1 MELIMDSIPYLLK
14 GVRLTA
20 YITIASLILGFFV
33 GLLFAILRMSNV
45 SVLRWIGLSYINIVR
60 GTPLLILLF
69 FIYLGLNSLTWV
81 SLDPLPA
88 GITAVTIYVSAYI
101 AEIIRGGIE
110 SIDHGQV
117 EAARSV
123 GLNKHQTM
131 IHIVLPQALR
141 RMLPTFVNQ
150 SIITLKDTSLA
161 SVIGV
166 TELTQQG
173 EIIIARTFESF
184 KIWPMVGLFYFI
196 MVYILTKF
204 SIFIERRFEVS

>member
-1 MELIMDSIPYLLK
+1 MELIVDSIPYLIE
-14 GVRLTA
+14 GVKLTL
-20 YITIASLILGFFV
+20 YITVASLILGFFV
-33 GLLFAILRMSNV
+33 GLLFAIFRMSDV
-45 SVLRWIGLSYINIVR
+45 KILKWIGLSYINVIR

-69 FIYLGLNSLTWV
+69 FIYLGLNTLSWV
-81 SLDPLPA
+81 SLNPLYA
-88 GITAVTIYVSAYI
+88 GIAAVTTYSSAYI

-110 SIDHGQV
+110 SIDQGQI

-123 GLNKHQTM
+123 GLNKSQTM
-131 IHIVLPQALR
+131 IHVVLPQALR

-150 SIITLKDTSLA
+150 SIITLKDTSLC

-184 KIWPMVGLFYFI
+184 KIWPIIGLFYFL
-196 MVYILTKF
+196 MVYILTKI
-204 SIFIERRFEVS
+204 SVFIERRFKVT